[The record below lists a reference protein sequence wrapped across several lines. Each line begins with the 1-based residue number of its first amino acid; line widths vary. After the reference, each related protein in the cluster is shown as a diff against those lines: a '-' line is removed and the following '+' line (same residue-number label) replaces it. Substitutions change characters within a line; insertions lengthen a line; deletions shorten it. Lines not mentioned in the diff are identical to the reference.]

1 VSSELME
8 SSELMDVCEELKL
21 HDAINP
27 HATVAQELAEAL
39 EDRTELAHESALT
52 NQLALKRLE
61 VPEQLSGSA
70 LGELDLPENARVV
83 AIIRGVDEHLAGDD
97 VSLETGDDLLIVT
110 ARDDLDALV
119 AVFEAD

>member
-1 VSSELME
+1 M
-8 SSELMDVCEELKL
+8 
-21 HDAINP
+21 
-27 HATVAQELAEAL
+27 

-70 LGELDLPENARVV
+70 LGELDLPENARVGV

-97 VSLETGDDLLIVT
+97 VSLETGD
-110 ARDDLDALV
+110 
-119 AVFEAD
+119 ESADRHGKG